1 MLSFP
6 RHKDSP
12 WPRRSMRKISQ
23 ESFSVVCSTNSAH
36 LEILLATPCSRT
48 ITGRGCL
55 GERHRQYLILSPPAT
70 GKLCDTSLPDDFVI
84 NLECS
89 PLVNESRRSSEKG
102 SLLTAHGSYAILAG
116 LSMRAD
122 TGLLRPINPPGPN
135 DDEQFFLRP
144 LQASGCWHRPSL
156 QG

>member
-1 MLSFP
+1 MRSRSWHHTFMLSFP

-23 ESFSVVCSTNSAH
+23 VSFNVVCSTNSDH

-55 GERHRQYLILSPPAT
+55 GARHRQYLTLSPPAT
-70 GKLCDTSLPDDFVI
+70 GKLCDTSIPDKFVT

-89 PLVNESRRSSEKG
+89 PLVNESRTSSEKVHCRPCMI
-102 SLLTAHGSYAILAG
+102 LRQSYF
-116 LSMRAD
+116 RY
-122 TGLLRPINPPGPN
+122 GLLSVNN
-135 DDEQFFLRP
+135 SHSSFALSD
-144 LQASGCWHRPSL
+144 
-156 QG
+156 